1 MHLPPAFNQALPLHK
16 YASNTHLHL
25 IFVLLVRNEHI
36 IIHPTNVARRTV
48 SKKW

>member
-16 YASNTHLHL
+16 YASNIHLYL

-36 IIHPTNVARRTV
+36 IIRVPRTNVAGRAV
-48 SKKW
+48 S